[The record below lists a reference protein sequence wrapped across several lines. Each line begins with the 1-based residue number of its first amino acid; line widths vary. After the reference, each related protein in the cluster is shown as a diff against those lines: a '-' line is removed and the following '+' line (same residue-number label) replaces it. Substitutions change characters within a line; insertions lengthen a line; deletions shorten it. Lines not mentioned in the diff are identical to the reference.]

1 MTDRILDLATDPARL
16 SVDNGL
22 LLIER
27 KDLPK
32 LTVPFEEV
40 AVLIGAHRQLVFTQA
55 VFARL
60 AETGGV
66 FVACDTK
73 SLPVA
78 MMLPIEGHHL
88 QAERFAAQIDAAVP
102 TRKRLWQS
110 VVRAKICAQ
119 ASALETLHGGDRGLR
134 ALADQVRTGDTAN
147 MEGQAARRY
156 WTALFADDPKF
167 IRDRDKMGRNAL
179 LNYGY
184 AMLRA
189 VTARAVCGAGLHPT
203 LGMHHHNRYNA
214 YALADDLMEPFRP
227 IIDQAVAR
235 HTAPPNEYAELD
247 KDTKRVLLGALLEPV
262 TYDGERR
269 SLFDALARV
278 TASLAQVYQGQR
290 RELLLPEF

>member
-1 MTDRILDLATDPARL
+1 MTNRILDLASDPARL
-16 SVDNGL
+16 SVSNGL

-27 KDLPK
+27 KDMPEF
-32 LTVPFEEV
+32 TVPFEDV
-40 AVLIGAHRQLVFTQA
+40 AVLIGAHRQLTFTQA

-88 QAERFAAQIDAAVP
+88 QAERFAAQIDTAVP
-102 TRKRLWQS
+102 TRKRLWQA

-119 ASALETLHGGDRGLR
+119 AQALETLLGTDRGLR
-134 ALADQVRTGDTAN
+134 VLADQVRSGDTAN
-147 MEGQAARRY
+147 MEGQAARRS

-167 IRDRDKMGRNAL
+167 IRDRDLMGRNAL

-189 VTARAVCGAGLHPT
+189 VTARAVCGAGLHPS
-203 LGMHHHNRYNA
+203 LGLHHHNRYNA

-227 IIDQAVAR
+227 MIDQAVAR
-235 HTAPPNEYAELD
+235 HTVPPNQFAELD
-247 KDTKRVLLGALLEPV
+247 KDTKRILFNALLEPV
-262 TYDGERR
+262 RFEQERR
-269 SLFDALARV
+269 SLFDTLARV
-278 TASLAQVYQGQR
+278 AASLAQVYQGQR
-290 RELLLPEF
+290 REMLLPEF